1 MHADFHTRSL
11 GAVRS
16 PARGGLVDVD
26 LPPRGPRAHPKLLLV
41 KISSLGD
48 VVANLPVVTDIVRR
62 WPDAHIDW
70 VVEEAF
76 IDIPRLH
83 PGVATVIP
91 VAQRRWRES
100 LVSAEMWAQ
109 RRAFLTRLRATRYDF
124 VIDTQGL
131 IKSALIASRAH
142 GPSTGYDWA
151 SAREPLA
158 TVVYNRRLA
167 VPKGLHA
174 IERNRRLAAAALGYT
189 LDEPATYALNLP
201 SAPPI
206 APTAPYCV
214 FVHGSSR
221 DDKLWPEEHWIAIGR
236 ELATRGLKIVLP
248 WGSDN
253 EHARSARMATAIPGA
268 FVPER
273 LELCEVAGL
282 LCAARLVVGVDTG
295 LTHLAA
301 ASRVPV
307 VGLYVGSDPRLT
319 GVYSETWHSNLGSCG
334 AQPDVATVLTALE
347 PLLRRWQEFARICAL
362 YSRR

>member
-1 MHADFHTRSL
+1 MTHVIVADMAL
-11 GAVRS
+11 NDIGN
-16 PARGGLVDVD
+16 ARENPTPTAED
-26 LPPRGPRAHPKLLLV
+26 LIAAQKQLIERAHAKGL
-41 KISSLGD
+41 KIYGATLTPFEGAGYYTQVGETKRQAVNQWIRTSG
-48 VVANLPVVTDIVRR
+48 AY
-62 WPDAHIDW
+62 DA
-70 VVEEAF
+70 
-76 IDIPRLH
+76 
-83 PGVATVIP
+83 
-91 VAQRRWRES
+91 
-100 LVSAEMWAQ
+100 
-109 RRAFLTRLRATRYDF
+109 

-151 SAREPLA
+151 SAREPFA
-158 TVVYNRRLA
+158 TLVYNRRLA

-236 ELATRGLKIVLP
+236 ELATRGLKMVLP

-347 PLLRRWQEFARICAL
+347 PLLRRGQEFARICAL

>member
-1 MHADFHTRSL
+1 MHADLYAKSPS
-11 GAVRS
+11 AVRS
-16 PARGGLVDVD
+16 RIPGGLVHGD
-26 LPPRGPRAHPKLLLV
+26 LPLRGPRARPRLLLV

-76 IDIPRLH
+76 VDVPRLH

-100 LVSAEMWAQ
+100 LVSAEMWAE
-109 RRAFLTRLRATRYDF
+109 RRAFLTRLRTTRYDF

-131 IKSALIASRAH
+131 IKSAIIARRAH
-142 GPSTGYDWA
+142 GPSSGYDWA

-158 TVVYNRRLA
+158 TVVYNHRLA

-174 IERNRRLAAAALGYT
+174 IERNRSLAAAALGYT
-189 LDEPATYALNLP
+189 LDEPAAYALSLP
-201 SAPPI
+201 PAPAI
-206 APTAPYCV
+206 APTVPYCV

-221 DDKLWPEEHWIAIGR
+221 DDKLWPEEHWIAVGR
-236 ELATRGLKIVLP
+236 KLATLGLKMVLP
-248 WGSDN
+248 WGSDK
-253 EHARSARMATAIPGA
+253 EHARSARMAAAIPSA
-268 FVPER
+268 FVPAR
-273 LELCEVAGL
+273 LELREVARL
-282 LCAARLVVGVDTG
+282 LGAARLVIGVDTG

-307 VGLYVGSDPRLT
+307 VALYVGSDPRLT

-334 AQPDVATVLTALE
+334 AQPDVATVLAKVE
-347 PLLRRWQEFARICAL
+347 PLLGR
-362 YSRR
+362 